1 MYSDPFQKVAFVS
14 SIFGFCGK
22 SNSRNYQTEC
32 DRPSRTYLL
41 DESALFH
48 RNLSSTERNPAFSK
62 SLTPRRT
69 VLSDIFSSLAMV
81 GMAGQH
87 TPSRFA
93 LPRRYR
99 YTAMA
104 RLGRSL

>member
-1 MYSDPFQKVAFVS
+1 MKEIRDINILAIETS
-14 SIFGFCGK
+14 
-22 SNSRNYQTEC
+22 C
-32 DRPSRTYLL
+32 DETAAAVVR
-41 DESALFH
+41 DG
-48 RNLSSTERNPAFSK
+48 
-62 SLTPRRT
+62 RT

>member
-1 MYSDPFQKVAFVS
+1 M
-14 SIFGFCGK
+14 
-22 SNSRNYQTEC
+22 
-32 DRPSRTYLL
+32 
-41 DESALFH
+41 
-48 RNLSSTERNPAFSK
+48 
-62 SLTPRRT
+62 

-87 TPSRFA
+87 TPSRLA

>member
-1 MYSDPFQKVAFVS
+1 MILRILTGCRIARMKVFSRIDNICSMSPPHSPSFVLQSPESPSGQDPGA
-14 SIFGFCGK
+14 
-22 SNSRNYQTEC
+22 
-32 DRPSRTYLL
+32 LL
-41 DESALFH
+41 M
-48 RNLSSTERNPAFSK
+48 
-62 SLTPRRT
+62 

-87 TPSRFA
+87 TPSRLA

>member
-1 MYSDPFQKVAFVS
+1 M
-14 SIFGFCGK
+14 
-22 SNSRNYQTEC
+22 E
-32 DRPSRTYLL
+32 RPSRFVPGGLRFYLL
-41 DESALFH
+41 RRCFSDDCPTSTYKFDESALFH
-48 RNLSSTERNPAFSK
+48 RNLSSTERNPAFSR
-62 SLTPRRT
+62 SRTPRRT

-87 TPSRFA
+87 TPSLFA

-104 RLGRSL
+104 RLGRSLC